1 MSRSKKLS
9 VLLGILLAACVITF
23 GVSKYE
29 ERKEQIKNS
38 NEIVMELDSEKVTAL
53 AWEYEDETL
62 AFHKDETWFY
72 DEGEAFPVSEEK
84 INELLELFQSFGVS
98 FIIEDVEDYDQYGL
112 DDPICTINISTEE
125 EDYEIQLGDYSTMD
139 EERYV
144 SIGDGNVYLVQNDPL
159 DTYDLELK
167 DMIQNDEVPDIDQV
181 TEIQFAGSENYTA
194 VYQEENKITYSDEDV
209 YFVEKDGETLPLDTD
224 NVDSYVYTISTLSL
238 NDYVSYNA
246 TEEELESC
254 GLDNPE
260 LSVTMQYTTQDE
272 ESEEEQTGTF
282 VLHISRDSEEKAEA
296 ESSKDKEKSSETDS
310 DETEE
315 EITAYARVGESQ
327 IIYKISGTEYETLIA
342 ASYNDLRHQDVIWAE
357 FADVTQV
364 DINLEDVDYMF
375 TSEEDDDETIWY
387 YQEEEVEIDDFRT
400 SLASLT
406 ASEFT
411 DKQPEGKKEISL
423 VVHLDNENIQQVKI
437 ELYRYDGSSCLAVVD
452 GEPVSLIDRSYVV
465 NLIEAVNTIVLN

>member
-1 MSRSKKLS
+1 MSRSKKLI
-9 VLLGILLAACVITF
+9 VLLGVLLAACVITL

-38 NEIVMELDSEKVTAL
+38 DEIVMELDSEKVTSL
-53 AWEYEDETL
+53 SWKYEDETL

-72 DEGEAFPVSEEK
+72 DEDEAFPVSEEK
-84 INELLELFQSFGVS
+84 INELLEWFQSFGVS
-98 FIIEDVEDYDQYGL
+98 FVIEDVEDFGQYGL

-159 DTYDLELK
+159 DTYNLELK
-167 DMIQNDEVPDIDQV
+167 DMIQNDEVPDMDQV

-194 VYQEENKITYSDEDV
+194 VYQEENKSTYSDEDV
-209 YFVEKDGETLPLDTD
+209 YFVEKDGEKLPLDTD
-224 NVDSYVYTISTLSL
+224 NVESYVYAISTLSL
-238 NDYVSYNA
+238 NDYISYNA

-254 GLDNPE
+254 GLDEPE

-272 ESEEEQTGTF
+272 KSEEEQTGTF
-282 VLHISRDSEEKAEA
+282 VLHISRDPEEKAEA
-296 ESSKDKEKSSETDS
+296 ESSKDKEDADLS
-310 DETEE
+310 ETEE

-364 DINLEDVDYMF
+364 DINLEDADYTF
-375 TSEEDDDETIWY
+375 TSEENDDETIWY

-411 DKQPEGKKEISL
+411 DEEPEGKKEISL
-423 VVHLDNENIQQVKI
+423 VVHLDNENVQEVKI

>member
-38 NEIVMELDSEKVTAL
+38 DEIVMELDSEKVTAL

-72 DEGEAFPVSEEK
+72 DEDEAFPVSEEK

-181 TEIQFAGSENYTA
+181 TEIQFVGSENYTA

-246 TEEELESC
+246 TEEELDSC

-282 VLHISRDSEEKAEA
+282 VLHISRDPEEKAEA

-387 YQEEEVEIDDFRT
+387 YQEEKVEIDDFRI

-452 GEPVSLIDRSYVV
+452 GEPVALIDRSYVV

>member
-38 NEIVMELDSEKVTAL
+38 DEIVMELDSEKVTAL

-72 DEGEAFPVSEEK
+72 DEDEAFPVSEEK

-282 VLHISRDSEEKAEA
+282 VLHISRDPEEKAEA

-387 YQEEEVEIDDFRT
+387 YQEEKVEIDDFRI

-452 GEPVSLIDRSYVV
+452 GEPVALIDRSYVV

>member
-38 NEIVMELDSEKVTAL
+38 DEIVMELDSEKVTAL

-72 DEGEAFPVSEEK
+72 DEDEAFPVSEEK

-246 TEEELESC
+246 TEEELDSC

-282 VLHISRDSEEKAEA
+282 VLHISRDPEEKAEA

-387 YQEEEVEIDDFRT
+387 YQEEKVEIDDFRI

-452 GEPVSLIDRSYVV
+452 GEPVALIDRSYVV